1 VVEGEREVMRKS
13 EKREGGK
20 GWKDRRRG
28 KIVEMRRGEE
38 TSGRETRSRKRVR
51 RKERERNRWEGEEE
65 MEKGG
70 EERRRGRK
78 EMRRG
83 KCEGRRKDGG
93 GEEWEVRDFRR
104 GKRSQYPAS

>member
-1 VVEGEREVMRKS
+1 MTRKS

-20 GWKDRRRG
+20 DWKDRRRG
-28 KIVEMRRGEE
+28 KIVGIRRGEE
-38 TSGRETRSRKRVR
+38 TSGRETRRRKRAR
-51 RKERERNRWEGEEE
+51 GKENERNLWEGWGE

-83 KCEGRRKDGG
+83 NCEGRREDRGK
-93 GEEWEVRDFRR
+93 EWEVRDFRR
-104 GKRSQYPAS
+104 GKRSQYSAS